1 MSCIPEAKELLSD
14 CTHCH
19 DDHHHKINEG
29 YDNTEEYHNEDH
41 IHHCT
46 PMFDIASPI
55 EGQTLEYNETF
66 KKFINIMKPSFTIVN
81 GNLQITIDG
90 VVYNVNLTAA

>member
-19 DDHHHKINEG
+19 DDHQ
-29 YDNTEEYHNEDH
+29 EEHRCN
-41 IHHCT
+41 
-46 PMFDIASPI
+46 PLFDIASPI

-81 GNLQITIDG
+81 GNLQITIEG

>member
-14 CTHCH
+14 CSDCH
-19 DDHHHKINEG
+19 DDHREHGCNPI
-29 YDNTEEYHNEDH
+29 
-41 IHHCT
+41 
-46 PMFDIASPI
+46 FDIASPI

-66 KKFINIMKPSFTIVN
+66 KKFINIMKPSFTVVN